1 MSKKKRSEK
10 SAHDS
15 YNTSPFKQLKG
26 FAVSEFEEDLPSSLT
41 PATEAI
47 VGKTRTF
54 VEEMDFLGVDPLGD
68 GDAVLDVNSPELSDA
83 TDDPQAEDESS
94 DEDLFLESLGQLDVR
109 FSDQLPQQTPL
120 ATPRRLKQL
129 KQGRLTP
136 DASLDLHGLQRHQV
150 REKVQHF
157 LQNAAYHH
165 WQTVIIVTGRGLH
178 STDGIPVLRDE
189 AEKFL
194 AAEGQSM
201 IAEWGRAPRQYGGE
215 GALVIFLKKTT
226 SENK

>member
-26 FAVSEFEEDLPSSLT
+26 FAVSEPEDDLPSSPT
-41 PATEAI
+41 PVTEASVEKI
-47 VGKTRTF
+47 RTF
-54 VEEMDFLGVDPLGD
+54 AEEMNFLGVDSLGN
-68 GDAVLDVNSPELSDA
+68 GDEVLDVNPPELSDA
-83 TDDPQAEDESS
+83 PDDSQAEEELC
-94 DEDLFLESLGQLDVR
+94 DEDLFIESLGQLDVR

-150 REKVQHF
+150 REKMQHF
-157 LQNAAYHH
+157 LQNATYQQ
-165 WQTVIIVTGRGLH
+165 WQTVLIVTGRGLH
-178 STDGIPVLRDE
+178 STDGVPVLRDE

-194 AAEGQSM
+194 AAEGQPL

-215 GALVIFLKKTT
+215 GALVVFLKKTT